1 MIRQEELL
9 WTVRKLKME
18 LDILEG
24 NLTPYTKP
32 IKKEIL
38 EIDLANLSRELRTFN
53 KIADLLKE
61 DLERRSLC

>member
-1 MIRQEELL
+1 MRRQEELL
-9 WTVRKLKME
+9 YTVRKLKME
-18 LDILEG
+18 LDILESG
-24 NLTPYTKP
+24 LTPYTKP

-38 EIDLANLSRELRTFN
+38 EIDLANINRELRTFN

>member
-1 MIRQEELL
+1 MRRQEELL
-9 WTVRKLKME
+9 YQVRKLKME

-38 EIDLANLSRELRTFN
+38 EIDLANINRELRIFN
-53 KIADLLKE
+53 KIADLFKE
-61 DLERRSLC
+61 EI